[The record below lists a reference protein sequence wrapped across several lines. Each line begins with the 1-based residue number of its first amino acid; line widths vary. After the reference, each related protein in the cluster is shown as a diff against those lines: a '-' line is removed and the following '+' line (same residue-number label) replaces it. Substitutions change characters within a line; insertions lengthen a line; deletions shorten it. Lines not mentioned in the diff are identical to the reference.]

1 MWNTNTE
8 NLGLRTEPQLKIN
21 SQGEILEVQSDT
33 ENLRLRREP
42 QLKINS
48 QREISESQSETQQN
62 VDSVMTVQDAIEQN
76 ERNEKID
83 SQREISELQSET
95 QQNVD
100 SVMTVQ
106 DAIKQDER
114 VDMLVRMRW
123 TIERLYDNITKGEPM
138 ANSIDY
144 MFFMTYYNEIKQND
158 LKKLESE
165 IWKDFFLDFRKAYLR
180 EKIFNNLRSDF
191 PEEKKYLFIKDYID
205 EFKDIKAD
213 LSYISEK
220 CKTEE
225 EKKLLL
231 SFFER

>member
-1 MWNTNTE
+1 MWNTNTENLRLRREPQLKINPQGEIFKMLNTNTE

-21 SQGEILEVQSDT
+21 SQRILEV
-33 ENLRLRREP
+33 
-42 QLKINS
+42 
-48 QREISESQSETQQN
+48 
-62 VDSVMTVQDAIEQN
+62 
-76 ERNEKID
+76 
-83 SQREISELQSET
+83 QSET

-191 PEEKKYLFIKDYID
+191 PEEKKYLFITDYID

-220 CKTEE
+220 CKSEE

>member
-21 SQGEILEVQSDT
+21 SQREILEVQSDT
-33 ENLRLRREP
+33 ENLGLRTEP

-48 QREISESQSETQQN
+48 QRILE
-62 VDSVMTVQDAIEQN
+62 V
-76 ERNEKID
+76 
-83 SQREISELQSET
+83 QSET

-158 LKKLESE
+158 LKKL
-165 IWKDFFLDFRKAYLR
+165 
-180 EKIFNNLRSDF
+180 
-191 PEEKKYLFIKDYID
+191 
-205 EFKDIKAD
+205 
-213 LSYISEK
+213 
-220 CKTEE
+220 
-225 EKKLLL
+225 
-231 SFFER
+231 

>member
-21 SQGEILEVQSDT
+21 SQGEIFKMLNTNT
-33 ENLRLRREP
+33 ENLRPRREP

-48 QREISESQSETQQN
+48 EISELQSETKQN
-62 VDSVMTVQDAIEQN
+62 VDSVMTVQDAIEQDVDSVMTVQDAIEQDVDSVMTVQDAIEQN
-76 ERNEKID
+76 ERDEKID
-83 SQREISELQSET
+83 ILSRI
-95 QQNVD
+95 
-100 SVMTVQ
+100 
-106 DAIKQDER
+106 
-114 VDMLVRMRW
+114 RW

-144 MFFMTYYNEIKQND
+144 MFFMADYNEIKQND

-220 CKTEE
+220 CKSEE

>member
-8 NLGLRTEPQLKIN
+8 NLR
-21 SQGEILEVQSDT
+21 S
-33 ENLRLRREP
+33 RREP

-48 QREISESQSETQQN
+48 QRRILE
-62 VDSVMTVQDAIEQN
+62 V
-76 ERNEKID
+76 
-83 SQREISELQSET
+83 QSET

-158 LKKLESE
+158 NDLRKLKSE
-165 IWKDFFLDFRKAYLR
+165 IWKGFFLDFRKAYLR

-191 PEEKKYLFIKDYID
+191 PEEKKYLFIKDYIN

-213 LSYISEK
+213 LSYIFEK

>member
-1 MWNTNTE
+1 MWNTNTENLRLRREPQLKINPQGEIFKMLNTNTE

-21 SQGEILEVQSDT
+21 SQRILEV
-33 ENLRLRREP
+33 
-42 QLKINS
+42 
-48 QREISESQSETQQN
+48 
-62 VDSVMTVQDAIEQN
+62 
-76 ERNEKID
+76 
-83 SQREISELQSET
+83 QSET

-220 CKTEE
+220 CKSEE

>member
-21 SQGEILEVQSDT
+21 SQREILEVQSDT
-33 ENLRLRREP
+33 ENLRSRIEP
-42 QLKINS
+42 QLKIK
-48 QREISESQSETQQN
+48 ISELQSETKQNVDSVMTVQDAIEQN

-83 SQREISELQSET
+83 ILSRI
-95 QQNVD
+95 
-100 SVMTVQ
+100 
-106 DAIKQDER
+106 
-114 VDMLVRMRW
+114 RW
-123 TIERLYDNITKGEPM
+123 TIERLYDNITKGKSM

-144 MFFMTYYNEIKQND
+144 MFFMAYYSEIKQND

-213 LSYISEK
+213 LSYIFEK

>member
-21 SQGEILEVQSDT
+21 SQREILEVQSDT

-48 QREISESQSETQQN
+48 QGRILEVQSETKQN

-76 ERNEKID
+76 
-83 SQREISELQSET
+83 
-95 QQNVD
+95 VD

-106 DAIKQDER
+106 DAIEQDER

-144 MFFMTYYNEIKQND
+144 MFFMTHYNEIKQND
-158 LKKLESE
+158 NDLRKLKSE

>member
-21 SQGEILEVQSDT
+21 SQRILEV
-33 ENLRLRREP
+33 
-42 QLKINS
+42 
-48 QREISESQSETQQN
+48 
-62 VDSVMTVQDAIEQN
+62 
-76 ERNEKID
+76 
-83 SQREISELQSET
+83 QSET

-213 LSYISEK
+213 LSYIFEK

>member
-1 MWNTNTE
+1 MRNTNTE
-8 NLGLRTEPQLKIN
+8 NLRLRREPQLKINPQGEIFKMLNKNLGLRTEPQLKIN
-21 SQGEILEVQSDT
+21 SQRILEV
-33 ENLRLRREP
+33 
-42 QLKINS
+42 
-48 QREISESQSETQQN
+48 
-62 VDSVMTVQDAIEQN
+62 
-76 ERNEKID
+76 
-83 SQREISELQSET
+83 QSET

-144 MFFMTYYNEIKQND
+144 MFFMTDYNEIKQND

-220 CKTEE
+220 CKSEE

>member
-1 MWNTNTE
+1 MWNTN
-8 NLGLRTEPQLKIN
+8 
-21 SQGEILEVQSDT
+21 T

-42 QLKINS
+42 QLKINPQGEIFKMLNTNTENLRPRREPQLKINS
-48 QREISESQSETQQN
+48 EISELQSETKQN
-62 VDSVMTVQDAIEQN
+62 VDSVMTVQDAIEQDVDSVMTVQDAIEQN
-76 ERNEKID
+76 ERDEKID
-83 SQREISELQSET
+83 ILSRI
-95 QQNVD
+95 
-100 SVMTVQ
+100 
-106 DAIKQDER
+106 
-114 VDMLVRMRW
+114 RW

-144 MFFMTYYNEIKQND
+144 MFFMADYNEIKQND

>member
-21 SQGEILEVQSDT
+21 SQGEIFKMWNTNT
-33 ENLRLRREP
+33 ENLRSRIEP
-42 QLKINS
+42 QLKI
-48 QREISESQSETQQN
+48 
-62 VDSVMTVQDAIEQN
+62 
-76 ERNEKID
+76 K
-83 SQREISELQSET
+83 ISELQSET

-106 DAIKQDER
+106 DAIEQHER
-114 VDMLVRMRW
+114 NEEIDILSRIRW
-123 TIERLYDNITKGEPM
+123 TIERLYDNITKGESM

>member
-21 SQGEILEVQSDT
+21 SQRILEV
-33 ENLRLRREP
+33 
-42 QLKINS
+42 
-48 QREISESQSETQQN
+48 
-62 VDSVMTVQDAIEQN
+62 
-76 ERNEKID
+76 
-83 SQREISELQSET
+83 QSET

-144 MFFMTYYNEIKQND
+144 MFFMIDYDKIKQND
-158 LKKLESE
+158 LEKLELE
-165 IWKDFFLDFRKAYLR
+165 IWKDFFLDFRKAYLS
-180 EKIFNNLRSDF
+180 EKILKSLRSSIS
-191 PEEKKYLFIKDYID
+191 EAKKYLTAEDYIA
-205 EFKDIKAD
+205 EFKDLEID
-213 LSYISEK
+213 LNYILNK

-225 EKKLLL
+225 EKRLLL

>member
-1 MWNTNTE
+1 MWNTNTENLRLRREPQLKINPQGEIFKMLNTNTE

-21 SQGEILEVQSDT
+21 SQRILEV
-33 ENLRLRREP
+33 
-42 QLKINS
+42 
-48 QREISESQSETQQN
+48 
-62 VDSVMTVQDAIEQN
+62 
-76 ERNEKID
+76 
-83 SQREISELQSET
+83 QSET

-213 LSYISEK
+213 LSYIFEK

>member
-21 SQGEILEVQSDT
+21 SQRILEV
-33 ENLRLRREP
+33 
-42 QLKINS
+42 
-48 QREISESQSETQQN
+48 QSETQQN
-62 VDSVMTVQDAIEQN
+62 VDSVMTVQDAIE
-76 ERNEKID
+76 
-83 SQREISELQSET
+83 
-95 QQNVD
+95 
-100 SVMTVQ
+100 
-106 DAIKQDER
+106 QDER

-158 LKKLESE
+158 NDLRKLKSE

-220 CKTEE
+220 CKSEE

>member
-1 MWNTNTE
+1 MWNTNTENLRLRREPQLKINPQGEIFKMLNTNTE

-21 SQGEILEVQSDT
+21 SQRILEV
-33 ENLRLRREP
+33 
-42 QLKINS
+42 
-48 QREISESQSETQQN
+48 
-62 VDSVMTVQDAIEQN
+62 
-76 ERNEKID
+76 
-83 SQREISELQSET
+83 QSET

-144 MFFMTYYNEIKQND
+144 MFFMIDYDKIKQND
-158 LKKLESE
+158 LEKLELE
-165 IWKDFFLDFRKAYLR
+165 IWKDFFLDFRKAYLS
-180 EKIFNNLRSDF
+180 EKILKSLRSSIS
-191 PEEKKYLFIKDYID
+191 EAKKYLTAEDYIA
-205 EFKDIKAD
+205 EFKDLEID
-213 LSYISEK
+213 LNYILNK

-225 EKKLLL
+225 EKRLLL

>member
-8 NLGLRTEPQLKIN
+8 NLRLRTEPQLKIN
-21 SQGEILEVQSDT
+21 SQGEIFKMLNT
-33 ENLRLRREP
+33 NTKNLRSRIEP
-42 QLKINS
+42 QLKIK
-48 QREISESQSETQQN
+48 ISELQSKTKQN

-123 TIERLYDNITKGEPM
+123 TIERLYDNITKGELM

-158 LKKLESE
+158 NDLRKLKSE

-213 LSYISEK
+213 LSYIFEK

>member
-8 NLGLRTEPQLKIN
+8 NLRLRTEPQLRINSHIENLRLRTEPQLKID
-21 SQGEILEVQSDT
+21 SQGKILE
-33 ENLRLRREP
+33 L
-42 QLKINS
+42 
-48 QREISESQSETQQN
+48 QSETKQN

-83 SQREISELQSET
+83 ILSRI
-95 QQNVD
+95 
-100 SVMTVQ
+100 
-106 DAIKQDER
+106 
-114 VDMLVRMRW
+114 RW
-123 TIERLYDNITKGEPM
+123 TIERLYDNITKGKSM

-144 MFFMTYYNEIKQND
+144 MFFMAYYNEIKQND
-158 LKKLESE
+158 LKKLKSE

-191 PEEKKYLFIKDYID
+191 PEDKQYLFIKDYID

-213 LSYISEK
+213 LSYIFEK

>member
-21 SQGEILEVQSDT
+21 SQGEIFKMLNTNT
-33 ENLRLRREP
+33 ENLRPRREP

-48 QREISESQSETQQN
+48 EISELQSETKQN
-62 VDSVMTVQDAIEQN
+62 VDSVMTVQDAIEQDVDSVMTVQDAIEQN
-76 ERNEKID
+76 ERDEKID
-83 SQREISELQSET
+83 ILSRI
-95 QQNVD
+95 
-100 SVMTVQ
+100 
-106 DAIKQDER
+106 
-114 VDMLVRMRW
+114 RW

-144 MFFMTYYNEIKQND
+144 MFFMADYNEIKQND

-165 IWKDFFLDFRKAYLR
+165 IWKDFFLDFRKDYLR

>member
-8 NLGLRTEPQLKIN
+8 NLRLRTEPQLRINSHTENLRLRTEPQLKID
-21 SQGEILEVQSDT
+21 SQILE
-33 ENLRLRREP
+33 L
-42 QLKINS
+42 
-48 QREISESQSETQQN
+48 QSETKQN

-76 ERNEKID
+76 VD
-83 SQREISELQSET
+83 SVMTVQDAIE
-95 QQNVD
+95 QNVD

-106 DAIKQDER
+106 DAIKQNER
-114 VDMLVRMRW
+114 NEKIDILSRIRW
-123 TIERLYDNITKGEPM
+123 TIERLYDNIAKGKSM

-144 MFFMTYYNEIKQND
+144 MFFMAYYNEIKQND

-213 LSYISEK
+213 LSYIFEK

>member
-21 SQGEILEVQSDT
+21 SQGEIFKMLNTNT
-33 ENLRLRREP
+33 ENLRPRREP

-48 QREISESQSETQQN
+48 EISELQSETKQN

-76 ERNEKID
+76 ERDEKID
-83 SQREISELQSET
+83 ILSRI
-95 QQNVD
+95 
-100 SVMTVQ
+100 
-106 DAIKQDER
+106 
-114 VDMLVRMRW
+114 RW

-144 MFFMTYYNEIKQND
+144 MFFMADYNEIKQND

>member
-8 NLGLRTEPQLKIN
+8 NLR
-21 SQGEILEVQSDT
+21 S
-33 ENLRLRREP
+33 RREP

-48 QREISESQSETQQN
+48 QRRILEVQSETQQN

-76 ERNEKID
+76 
-83 SQREISELQSET
+83 
-95 QQNVD
+95 VD

-106 DAIKQDER
+106 DAIEQHER
-114 VDMLVRMRW
+114 NEEIDILSRIRW
-123 TIERLYDNITKGEPM
+123 TIERLYDNITKGKSM

-144 MFFMTYYNEIKQND
+144 MFFMADYNEIKQND

>member
-21 SQGEILEVQSDT
+21 SQGEIFKMLNTNT
-33 ENLRLRREP
+33 ENLRPRREP

-48 QREISESQSETQQN
+48 EISELQSETKQN
-62 VDSVMTVQDAIEQN
+62 VDSVMTGQDAIEQDVDSVMTVQDAIEQN
-76 ERNEKID
+76 ERDEKID
-83 SQREISELQSET
+83 ILSRI
-95 QQNVD
+95 
-100 SVMTVQ
+100 
-106 DAIKQDER
+106 
-114 VDMLVRMRW
+114 RW

-144 MFFMTYYNEIKQND
+144 MFFMADYNEIKQND

>member
-21 SQGEILEVQSDT
+21 SQREILEVQSDT
-33 ENLRLRREP
+33 ENLGLRTEP

-48 QREISESQSETQQN
+48 QRILE
-62 VDSVMTVQDAIEQN
+62 V
-76 ERNEKID
+76 
-83 SQREISELQSET
+83 QSET

-144 MFFMTYYNEIKQND
+144 MFFMIDYDKIKQND
-158 LKKLESE
+158 LEKLELE
-165 IWKDFFLDFRKAYLR
+165 IWKDFFLDFRKAYLS
-180 EKIFNNLRSDF
+180 EKILKSLRSSIS
-191 PEEKKYLFIKDYID
+191 EAKKYLTAEDYIA
-205 EFKDIKAD
+205 EFKDLEID
-213 LSYISEK
+213 LNYILNK

-225 EKKLLL
+225 EKRLLL

>member
-21 SQGEILEVQSDT
+21 SQGEIFKMLNTNT
-33 ENLRLRREP
+33 ENLRPRREP

-48 QREISESQSETQQN
+48 EISELQSETKQN
-62 VDSVMTVQDAIEQN
+62 VDSVMTVQDAIEQDVDSVMTVQDAIEQN
-76 ERNEKID
+76 ERDEKID
-83 SQREISELQSET
+83 ILSRI
-95 QQNVD
+95 
-100 SVMTVQ
+100 
-106 DAIKQDER
+106 
-114 VDMLVRMRW
+114 RW

-144 MFFMTYYNEIKQND
+144 MFFMADYNEIKQND

>member
-21 SQGEILEVQSDT
+21 SQGEIFKMLNT
-33 ENLRLRREP
+33 NTKNLRSRIEP
-42 QLKINS
+42 QLKIK
-48 QREISESQSETQQN
+48 ISELQSKTKQN

-76 ERNEKID
+76 ERNEKKD

-191 PEEKKYLFIKDYID
+191 PEEKKYLFQATK
-205 EFKDIKAD
+205 EN
-213 LSYISEK
+213 E
-220 CKTEE
+220 
-225 EKKLLL
+225 
-231 SFFER
+231 

>member
-8 NLGLRTEPQLKIN
+8 NLRLRTEPQLKIN
-21 SQGEILEVQSDT
+21 SQGEIFKMLNT
-33 ENLRLRREP
+33 NTKNLRSRIEP
-42 QLKINS
+42 QLKIK
-48 QREISESQSETQQN
+48 ISELQSKTKQN

-158 LKKLESE
+158 NDLRKLKSE

-213 LSYISEK
+213 LSYIFEK

>member
-21 SQGEILEVQSDT
+21 SQREILEVQSDT

-48 QREISESQSETQQN
+48 QGRILEVQSETKQN

-76 ERNEKID
+76 
-83 SQREISELQSET
+83 
-95 QQNVD
+95 VD

-106 DAIKQDER
+106 DAIEQDER
-114 VDMLVRMRW
+114 VDILVRMRW

-144 MFFMTYYNEIKQND
+144 MFFMSYYNKIKQND
-158 LKKLESE
+158 NDLRKLESE

-191 PEEKKYLFIKDYID
+191 PEEKKYLFIKDYIN

>member
-21 SQGEILEVQSDT
+21 SQGEIFKMLNTNT
-33 ENLRLRREP
+33 ENLGLRTEP

-48 QREISESQSETQQN
+48 QRILE
-62 VDSVMTVQDAIEQN
+62 V
-76 ERNEKID
+76 
-83 SQREISELQSET
+83 QSET

-220 CKTEE
+220 CKSEE

>member
-1 MWNTNTE
+1 MWNTNTENLRLRREPQLKINPQGEIFKMLNTNTE

-21 SQGEILEVQSDT
+21 SQRILEV
-33 ENLRLRREP
+33 
-42 QLKINS
+42 
-48 QREISESQSETQQN
+48 
-62 VDSVMTVQDAIEQN
+62 
-76 ERNEKID
+76 
-83 SQREISELQSET
+83 QSET

-144 MFFMTYYNEIKQND
+144 MFFMSYYNKIKQND
-158 LKKLESE
+158 NDLRKLESE

-191 PEEKKYLFIKDYID
+191 PEEKKYLFIKDYIN

>member
-8 NLGLRTEPQLKIN
+8 NLRLRREPQLKINPQGEIFKMLNKNLGLRTEPQLKIN
-21 SQGEILEVQSDT
+21 SQRILEV
-33 ENLRLRREP
+33 
-42 QLKINS
+42 
-48 QREISESQSETQQN
+48 
-62 VDSVMTVQDAIEQN
+62 
-76 ERNEKID
+76 
-83 SQREISELQSET
+83 QSET

-144 MFFMTYYNEIKQND
+144 MFFMTDYNEIKQND

-220 CKTEE
+220 CKSEE

>member
-8 NLGLRTEPQLKIN
+8 NLRLRREPQLKLNPQGEIFKMLNKNLGLRTEPQLKIN
-21 SQGEILEVQSDT
+21 SQRILEV
-33 ENLRLRREP
+33 
-42 QLKINS
+42 
-48 QREISESQSETQQN
+48 
-62 VDSVMTVQDAIEQN
+62 
-76 ERNEKID
+76 
-83 SQREISELQSET
+83 QSET

-144 MFFMTYYNEIKQND
+144 MFFMTDYNEIKQND

-220 CKTEE
+220 CKSEE

>member
-8 NLGLRTEPQLKIN
+8 NLRLRREPQLKINPQGEIFKMLNKNLGLRTEPQLKIN
-21 SQGEILEVQSDT
+21 SQRILEV
-33 ENLRLRREP
+33 
-42 QLKINS
+42 
-48 QREISESQSETQQN
+48 QSETQQN
-62 VDSVMTVQDAIEQN
+62 VY
-76 ERNEKID
+76 
-83 SQREISELQSET
+83 
-95 QQNVD
+95 

-144 MFFMTYYNEIKQND
+144 MFFMTDYNEIKQND

-220 CKTEE
+220 CKSEE